1 MSAAADSVTVGT
13 AFQQGVLEE
22 MERDER
28 IFVIGTDLFRRGGHF
43 AQVRGVG
50 ERFGRERVRDAPIS
64 EAAIVAAGVGA
75 AMNGMRPLVDLNF
88 VDFAFGAADE
98 ILNQAA
104 KLRYMS
110 GATMPLVIRA
120 SSGVAL
126 YGAQHNNCLEGL
138 FASTPGLLVA
148 TPATPA
154 DTKGMI
160 KSALRAD
167 DPVIFL
173 MHKRLTGV
181 RGPVGGPDDLVP
193 LGSARIARPGADV
206 TLVSYSFPLR
216 RVLEAADA
224 LAERGIDAEVIDLR
238 SLQPLDL
245 DTVTASVRKTGRAL
259 VVDEAPRFGGISAEI
274 TAAIQEAVFDYLDA
288 PVLRIGAVFAPI
300 AHAPVL
306 MDAAIPGVEDIVA
319 GVTSSFEHWLT
330 TVDGEE

>member
-1 MSAAADSVTVGT
+1 MSGGADSVTVGA
-13 AFQQGVLEE
+13 AFQQGILEE

-43 AQVRGVG
+43 AQVRGIG

-88 VDFAFGAADE
+88 VDFALGAADE

-110 GATMPLVIRA
+110 GAAMPLVIRA

-126 YGAQHNNCLEGL
+126 YGAQHNNSLEGL

-148 TPATPA
+148 TPCTPA

-160 KSALRAD
+160 KSALRGE

-181 RGPVGGPDDLVP
+181 RGPVGGREDLVP
-193 LGSARIARPGADV
+193 LGSARVARVGTAV
-206 TLVSYSFPLR
+206 TLVSYSFPVR
-216 RVLEAADA
+216 RVLEAAEA
-224 LAERGIDAEVIDLR
+224 LVERGIDPEVIDLR

-259 VVDEAPRFGGISAEI
+259 VVDEAPRFGGIAAEI

-288 PVLRIGAVFAPI
+288 PVTRIGAAFAPL
-300 AHAPVL
+300 AHSPTLV
-306 MDAAIPGVEDIVA
+306 DAAIPGVDTIVA
-319 GVTSSFEHWLT
+319 GVRASIDRWFPA
-330 TVDGEE
+330 EEAT